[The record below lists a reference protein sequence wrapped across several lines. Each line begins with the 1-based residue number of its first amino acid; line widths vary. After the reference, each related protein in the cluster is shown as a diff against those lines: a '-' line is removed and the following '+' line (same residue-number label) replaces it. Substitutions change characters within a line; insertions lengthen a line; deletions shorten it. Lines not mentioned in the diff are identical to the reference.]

1 MFIEVITQLIP
12 VILGRKKNPTASQDE
27 EGKVEV
33 EDGEKRK
40 MDFFT
45 LPTHFCSPFICA
57 SH

>member
-1 MFIEVITQLIP
+1 MFIEVIMQLIP
-12 VILGRKKNPTASQDE
+12 PILEKKNPTASQDE

-45 LPTHFCSPFICA
+45 LQTHFSSPFICA